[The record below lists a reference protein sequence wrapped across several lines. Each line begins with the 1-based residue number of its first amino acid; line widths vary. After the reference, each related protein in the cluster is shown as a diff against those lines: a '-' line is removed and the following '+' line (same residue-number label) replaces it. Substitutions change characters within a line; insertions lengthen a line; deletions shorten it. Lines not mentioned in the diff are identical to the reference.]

1 METQITS
8 PVYWKTSL
16 QDVEET
22 LMLVKRGTVTLVT
35 KSAGHRPIYKV
46 EYGKSNLPKSKANVS
61 SALGAGDITC
71 YADKT
76 GEDYV
81 PTVYLAGCIHGGEFE
96 GTMALLNLIKMIET
110 GTDYAGNTD
119 KTLLDLAERVHL
131 IIMPMCNPDGR
142 SHIPFDDFVGKS
154 FEDLRYY
161 NQGTWLDGTL
171 CGWPQCKK
179 VHPIKPY
186 VDYLGG
192 YYNDDGVNMMHDDF
206 FGKMS
211 NEVRAVLDVCLEEAP
226 DFSILLHGGTNT
238 VAAILLPAYSS
249 GIARTTVK
257 EVSETVG
264 EKCAAEDIK
273 FTVTKTIEG
282 KENNPVPPSFNLI
295 SAMHHCCGEPC
306 VTFESNQG
314 LSYGKVIYTHEQ
326 IYRSHMILFESTF
339 ERMLAKFAK

>member
-1 METQITS
+1 METQNTTPI
-8 PVYWKTSL
+8 YWKTSL
-16 QDVEET
+16 QDVEEAVK
-22 LMLVKRGTVTLVT
+22 LVKRGTVTLVT
-35 KSAGHRPIYKV
+35 KSAGQRPIYKI
-46 EYGKSNLPKSKANVS
+46 EYGKSNLPASKANVS
-61 SALGAGDITC
+61 SALGAGDMKC

-76 GEDYV
+76 GADYV
-81 PTVYLAGCIHGGEFE
+81 PTIYLAGCVHGGEFE
-96 GTMALLNLIKMIET
+96 GTMALLNLMKVIET
-110 GTDYAGNTD
+110 GTDYAGNRHD
-119 KTLLDLAERVHL
+119 ALLALAERVHL
-131 IIMPMCNPDGR
+131 VIMPMCNPDGR

-171 CGWPQCKK
+171 CGWPECKK

-238 VAAILLPAYSS
+238 IATILLPAYSS
-249 GIARTTVK
+249 GNAKKTVLD
-257 EVSETVG
+257 VSECVG
-264 EKCAAEDIK
+264 AKCAAEDVR
-273 FTVTKTIEG
+273 FNVTKSIEG
-282 KENNPVPPSFNLI
+282 KENNATPPSFNLI
-295 SAMHHCCGEPC
+295 SAMHHCCGEAC

-314 LSYGKVIYTHEQ
+314 LTYGTAYTHEQ
-326 IYRSHMILFESTF
+326 IYRSHMNLFEGTF
-339 ERMLAKFAK
+339 ERILAKFGK

>member
-1 METQITS
+1 MEAQSTTPI
-8 PVYWKTSL
+8 YWKTTLS
-16 QDVEET
+16 DVEET
-22 LMLVKRGTVTLVT
+22 LKLVKRGTVTLVAR
-35 KSAGHRPIYKV
+35 SAGNRPIYKV
-46 EYGKSNLPKSKANVS
+46 EYGKSNLPKSKANLS

-119 KTLLDLAERVHL
+119 KTLLELAERVHL

-211 NEVRAVLDVCLEEAP
+211 SEVRAVLDVCLEEAP
-226 DFSILLHGGTNT
+226 DFSALLHGGANT
-238 VAAILLPAYSS
+238 RGCIILPSYASGNSKEIVLSIAEANAAKGAPYGLKP
-249 GIARTTVK
+249 GVNRTIY
-257 EVSETVG
+257 
-264 EKCAAEDIK
+264 A
-273 FTVTKTIEG
+273 
-282 KENNPVPPSFNLI
+282 KENEPTPPSFNLI
-295 SAMHHCCGEPC
+295 SAMHHCCGETC

-314 LSYGKVIYTHEQ
+314 LTYGEFIYTHEQ
-326 IYRSHMILFESTF
+326 IYRAHTIFFENIF
-339 ERMLAKFAK
+339 EHIIAKFAK